1 MKTAVRTALAAAL
14 LCACAAA
21 SAKPASVWRETAAIA
36 ADPAANTPERVAEL
50 MQKHRLDCKQNSMD
64 ESLTLCRLPQ
74 GRPALGL
81 RDGRIAAFAPDA
93 RTAAG
98 AKHCRKAGSRSI
110 CLAAGAEPEERKL
123 WREIFKT
130 AGQTG
135 KRRR

>member
-1 MKTAVRTALAAAL
+1 MRLRRRL
-14 LCACAAA
+14 GQ
-21 SAKPASVWRETAAIA
+21 PASVWRETAAIA
-36 ADPAANTPERVAEL
+36 ADPAANTPERVAQL
-50 MQKHRLDCKQNSMD
+50 VQKHRLDCKQNGMD

-110 CLAAGAEPEERKL
+110 CLAAGAEQKSASCGAKSSKPQAKRAN
-123 WREIFKT
+123 
-130 AGQTG
+130 AGV
-135 KRRR
+135 KAV

>member
-1 MKTAVRTALAAAL
+1 MKTAGPNRPRRRPCCA
-14 LCACAAA
+14 ACAAA
-21 SAKPASVWRETAAIA
+21 LAKPASVWRETAAIA
-36 ADPAANTPERVAEL
+36 ADPAANTPERVAQL
-50 MQKHRLDCKQNSMD
+50 VQKHRLDCKQNGMD

-93 RTAAG
+93 RTPPV
-98 AKHCRKAGSRSI
+98 RTLPQAGSRSI